1 MPALFKYLSQK
12 LPIKYLNKMRNIP
25 HRSYGKIP
33 LTMRRTLPILSRPK
47 LSSQSVRRR
56 FYSNNFNKN
65 DLLERLR
72 TGQITKAEVQRLI
85 MNQQSNPTHQ
95 SSNGYKTIQS
105 MSDYPTQMQPPI
117 HTGTAKITPMH
128 ATGGI
133 TASSSIPTISTIGS
147 KTNPLYMKRQTSFKE
162 FIFSLFPFLFIFWM
176 LGGLD
181 LVRNRKQG
189 GVGGMFGNNYSEWD
203 EEDWEDDD
211 DELTN
216 EDGTLTTLKNKSD
229 EKHHTKD
236 KEQNEEDQLDRRAE
250 FFKKLGIDLK
260 ANQDQDQSRDTDN
273 KGMGVGTQQMAVKK
287 DKKKRKRVR
296 FKNVCGNE
304 EAKVDLIDLV
314 DYLKNPN
321 KYQKMGCKL
330 PKGVLM
336 AGPPGTGK
344 TLLARALAGEAGVPF
359 LATNGASFDEIFVG
373 VGVMRVRKLFE
384 RAKERAPCIVFI
396 DEIDAIANTRM
407 QMGTA
412 HSSDSLNALLSEMDG
427 FEQNSGVIVIAA
439 TNMPDRL
446 DAALVRP
453 GRFDRKVHLQLPDKR
468 AREDIVR
475 LYLGER
481 GDSTV
486 NVSELVGDIS
496 GFSGA
501 ELESMV
507 NLASIECVKEG
518 KGKVSHAHLIEAKEV
533 ISMGRAR
540 RTLDIGLK
548 TKAVTAYHEGGHAIV
563 SLYTRGAKPVYKAT
577 ILPRGAALG
586 FVASINEDEFMATK
600 ESLLAQLDVCM
611 GGRAAEE
618 IYSGSTQIT
627 TGASSDFNQAT
638 RIAMGMVCQY
648 GMSDKVGRVYYNT
661 DDINKLSPDTQNVI
675 NSEVKRLLDESYYRA
690 TQIIHKHKKQW
701 QLLAKGL
708 LDKETLTGEEI
719 RSMIDYHLD
728 QQIQPIDHILTKIKE
743 NQQSQENDTH
753 TSTTKELKKNRKIKN
768 TSKLMNNIQATSAPQ
783 LLNPNV

>member
-147 KTNPLYMKRQTSFKE
+147 KTNPLDMKRQTSFKE

-176 LGGLD
+176 LGG
-181 LVRNRKQG
+181 
-189 GVGGMFGNNYSEWD
+189 MFSNNYNEWD
-203 EEDWEDDD
+203 AEDWEDDN

-260 ANQDQDQSRDTDN
+260 ANQDQDPSRD
-273 KGMGVGTQQMAVKK
+273 TQQMAVQK
-287 DKKKRKRVR
+287 DKKKRKRIR

-321 KYQKMGCKL
+321 KYRSENEMQ
-330 PKGVLM
+330 
-336 AGPPGTGK
+336 T
-344 TLLARALAGEAGVPF
+344 ARALAGEAGVPF
-359 LATNGASFDEIFVG
+359 LATNGASFDDGDSQNIFW
-373 VGVMRVRKLFE
+373 MLP
-384 RAKERAPCIVFI
+384 AVFI
-396 DEIDAIANTRM
+396 ILGM
-407 QMGTA
+407 PL
-412 HSSDSLNALLSEMDG
+412 SLPIM
-427 FEQNSGVIVIAA
+427 FFVYQ
-439 TNMPDRL
+439 
-446 DAALVRP
+446 
-453 GRFDRKVHLQLPDKR
+453 
-468 AREDIVR
+468 
-475 LYLGER
+475 
-481 GDSTV
+481 ST
-486 NVSELVGDIS
+486 
-496 GFSGA
+496 
-501 ELESMV
+501 
-507 NLASIECVKEG
+507 
-518 KGKVSHAHLIEAKEV
+518 
-533 ISMGRAR
+533 
-540 RTLDIGLK
+540 
-548 TKAVTAYHEGGHAIV
+548 
-563 SLYTRGAKPVYKAT
+563 
-577 ILPRGAALG
+577 
-586 FVASINEDEFMATK
+586 
-600 ESLLAQLDVCM
+600 
-611 GGRAAEE
+611 
-618 IYSGSTQIT
+618 
-627 TGASSDFNQAT
+627 
-638 RIAMGMVCQY
+638 
-648 GMSDKVGRVYYNT
+648 
-661 DDINKLSPDTQNVI
+661 
-675 NSEVKRLLDESYYRA
+675 
-690 TQIIHKHKKQW
+690 
-701 QLLAKGL
+701 
-708 LDKETLTGEEI
+708 
-719 RSMIDYHLD
+719 
-728 QQIQPIDHILTKIKE
+728 
-743 NQQSQENDTH
+743 
-753 TSTTKELKKNRKIKN
+753 
-768 TSKLMNNIQATSAPQ
+768 
-783 LLNPNV
+783 

>member
-56 FYSNNFNKN
+56 FYSNNFNNN

-181 LVRNRKQG
+181 FVRNRKQG

-359 LATNGASFDEIFVG
+359 LATNGASFDDGDSQNIFW
-373 VGVMRVRKLFE
+373 MLP
-384 RAKERAPCIVFI
+384 AVFI
-396 DEIDAIANTRM
+396 ILGMPLSLPIMFFVYQSTSNM
-407 QMGTA
+407 L
-412 HSSDSLNALLSEMDG
+412 SSSM
-427 FEQNSGVIVIAA
+427 
-439 TNMPDRL
+439 
-446 DAALVRP
+446 
-453 GRFDRKVHLQLPDKR
+453 
-468 AREDIVR
+468 
-475 LYLGER
+475 
-481 GDSTV
+481 
-486 NVSELVGDIS
+486 
-496 GFSGA
+496 FS
-501 ELESMV
+501 
-507 NLASIECVKEG
+507 K
-518 KGKVSHAHLIEAKEV
+518 
-533 ISMGRAR
+533 
-540 RTLDIGLK
+540 
-548 TKAVTAYHEGGHAIV
+548 
-563 SLYTRGAKPVYKAT
+563 
-577 ILPRGAALG
+577 
-586 FVASINEDEFMATK
+586 
-600 ESLLAQLDVCM
+600 AQLFREWIIESITNESILYDKIYVYLRVHHRPPAPQAVC
-611 GGRAAEE
+611 
-618 IYSGSTQIT
+618 
-627 TGASSDFNQAT
+627 N
-638 RIAMGMVCQY
+638 
-648 GMSDKVGRVYYNT
+648 
-661 DDINKLSPDTQNVI
+661 
-675 NSEVKRLLDESYYRA
+675 ES
-690 TQIIHKHKKQW
+690 QPF
-701 QLLAKGL
+701 L
-708 LDKETLTGEEI
+708 
-719 RSMIDYHLD
+719 IDLN
-728 QQIQPIDHILTKIKE
+728 LTKTQDK
-743 NQQSQENDTH
+743 S
-753 TSTTKELKKNRKIKN
+753 N
-768 TSKLMNNIQATSAPQ
+768 TLEYLRWNMRR
-783 LLNPNV
+783 